1 MGTEDVP
8 GNAGLR
14 DQSLALAWV
23 HENIAYFGGDP
34 DLVTIFGES
43 AGALNLRSPMGGW
56 AYLIPWNVARPGS
69 IKEPLKQ
76 VPLSLQTFGDSW
88 AWTIIIMAKNLT
100 IW

>member
-23 HENIAYFGGDP
+23 HENIAYFGGNP

-43 AGALNLRSPMGGW
+43 AGALS
-56 AYLIPWNVARPGS
+56 VALHITAPQSQNNFQRA
-69 IKEPLKQ
+69 
-76 VPLSLQTFGDSW
+76 VMHRCVSW
-88 AWTIIIMAKNLT
+88 SVEFQHIGHIFFTYITGL
-100 IW
+100 

>member
-23 HENIAYFGGDP
+23 HKNIAYFGGDP

-43 AGALNLRSPMGGW
+43 AGAFSVALHITAPQSYNNFQRAVMHRCVSWVTDFLSVKINSFL
-56 AYLIPWNVARPGS
+56 YLSKI
-69 IKEPLKQ
+69 
-76 VPLSLQTFGDSW
+76 LQLDV
-88 AWTIIIMAKNLT
+88 LDC
-100 IW
+100 

>member
-43 AGALNLRSPMGGW
+43 AGAFS
-56 AYLIPWNVARPGS
+56 VALHITAPQSQNNFQRA
-69 IKEPLKQ
+69 
-76 VPLSLQTFGDSW
+76 VMHRCVSW
-88 AWTIIIMAKNLT
+88 IMEFLPVKINFFLFTKNIT
-100 IW
+100 A

>member
-43 AGALNLRSPMGGW
+43 AGAFS
-56 AYLIPWNVARPGS
+56 VALHITAPQSQNNFQRA
-69 IKEPLKQ
+69 
-76 VPLSLQTFGDSW
+76 VMHRYVSW
-88 AWTIIIMAKNLT
+88 VMNFLPVKINFFLFTKNIT
-100 IW
+100 A